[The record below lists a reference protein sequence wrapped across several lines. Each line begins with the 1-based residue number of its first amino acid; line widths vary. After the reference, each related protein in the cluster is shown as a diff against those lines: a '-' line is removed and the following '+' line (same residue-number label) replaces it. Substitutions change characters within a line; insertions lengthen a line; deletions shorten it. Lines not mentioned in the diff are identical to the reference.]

1 MNAKGLLFF
10 TFVAGMATA
19 AMTQSCANSKLSAA
33 EQKDGFVAI
42 FDGKS
47 LDGWRSRGKPEL
59 PSKGWEVKD
68 GVLTVLA
75 ANAGGRG
82 GDIITKKMYSS
93 FILKLDFR
101 LTDKANSGI
110 KYLFDPKKFGGT
122 TMEYQVLD
130 AAHPDAARGRDGNR
144 TVASLYDVM
153 PAAADKTV
161 KPVGEWNEIMLV
173 IKGMHVEHWLNRK
186 KVLEFERGSD
196 AFNAAVAKSKFK
208 RHAGWGTQSKGHV
221 LLQDHGDRVSYRNI
235 RIKEL

>member
-1 MNAKGLLFF
+1 MNTRGLLIF
-10 TFVAGMATA
+10 TVVAGLA
-19 AMTQSCANSKLSAA
+19 AITMTQGCASNKISAA
-33 EQKDGFVAI
+33 EQQDGFVAI

-47 LDGWRSRGKPEL
+47 LDGWQSRNKPEL
-59 PSKGWEVKD
+59 PSKGWEVKN
-68 GVLTVLA
+68 GVLTVLG
-75 ANAGGRG
+75 AGG
-82 GDIITKKMYSS
+82 GDVITKEIYSN
-93 FILKLDFR
+93 FVLKLDFR

-122 TMEYQVLD
+122 TMEFQVLD
-130 AAHPDAARGRDGNR
+130 AAHPDATRGRDGNR

-161 KPVGEWNEIMLV
+161 KPVGEWNAAMLV
-173 IKGMHVEHWLNRK
+173 VKGMHVEHWLNGQ

-208 RHAGWGTQSKGHV
+208 RHAGWGTQTKGHV

-235 RIKEL
+235 RIKELK